1 MLLAQLRLRASIL
14 QAFAASALLLVMTGC
29 SPSPGNK
36 KVLAGARSSGGL
48 HAVIETANGAIE
60 LQLLATDAPKAVE
73 NFRLLAEHG

>member
-1 MLLAQLRLRASIL
+1 
-14 QAFAASALLLVMTGC
+14 MTGC

-73 NFRLLAEHG
+73 NFRLLAEHGTTTA